1 MINIILNENF
11 ISCYFY
17 CFFIRA
23 YCDNFLEYLI
33 GLKGLI
39 RRPIH
44 SYVSAQSCYAKVGQ

>member
-1 MINIILNENF
+1 MKILLVATFTAFSFVHIVTIFWN
-11 ISCYFY
+11 
-17 CFFIRA
+17 
-23 YCDNFLEYLI
+23 I